1 MPRSIDHLV
10 LAVRDLDGA
19 GRLYERLGFQVG
31 ARNRHPW
38 GTENRLVQLSGAFL
52 ELITVGEGADPP
64 PHGPRRFSFGAFV
77 RDALSRREGLAMLA
91 LGSPD
96 AAADARLFAGA
107 GIGDF
112 EPFFFERKGRR
123 PDGSEIRLAFTLA
136 FAADPAARGA
146 GFFVSQHHYP
156 ENFWNPEF
164 QQHPN
169 GAHALASVV
178 LASPEPE
185 RHRAFLTTL
194 TGTAPAGGPGA
205 GLSFPLGSGRL
216 DVATPAEAGAA
227 FGPVDPHPAE
237 AGFAAFAVL
246 LDDAARQAR
255 RLDAAGIPYRT
266 IGPRLVVPPSAA
278 AGVAIGFEPA

>member
-38 GTENRLVQLSGAFL
+38 GTENRLVQLPGAFL
-52 ELITVGEGADPP
+52 ELITVGEGAETP

-91 LGSPD
+91 LASTD

-112 EPFFFERKGRR
+112 EPFFFERTGRR
-123 PDGSEIRLAFTLA
+123 PDGSEIRVAFTLA
-136 FAADPAARGA
+136 FAVDPAAREA
-146 GFFVSQHHYP
+146 GFFVSQHHNP
-156 ENFWNPEF
+156 ENFWNSAF

-169 GAHALASVV
+169 GAQALASVV
-178 LASPEPE
+178 LASPEPR

-194 TGTAPAGGPGA
+194 TGAAPVDGPGA
-205 GLSFPLGSGRL
+205 GLLFRLGSGRR
-216 DVATPAEAGAA
+216 DVLTPEDAGAA
-227 FGPVDPHPAE
+227 FGSVSFDPAE
-237 AGFAAFAVL
+237 AGFAAFAVR
-246 LDDAARQAR
+246 LDDAARHAR

-266 IGPRLVVPPSAA
+266 IGSRLVVPPSAA
-278 AGVAIGFEPA
+278 GGVAIGFEPA

>member
-1 MPRSIDHLV
+1 MRRSIDHLV

-19 GRLYERLGFQVG
+19 GGLYERLGFQVG

-38 GTENRLVQLSGAFL
+38 GTENRLVQFPGAFL

-112 EPFFFERKGRR
+112 EPFFFERTGRR

-136 FAADPAARGA
+136 FAADPAAREA
-146 GFFVSQHHYP
+146 GFFVSQHHNP
-156 ENFWNPEF
+156 ENFWNPAF

-205 GLSFPLGSGRL
+205 GLSFRLGSGRL
-216 DVATPAEAGAA
+216 DVVTPADAGAA
-227 FGPVDPHPAE
+227 FGPVDLDPAE
-237 AGFAAFAVL
+237 AGFAAFAVR

-266 IGPRLVVPPSAA
+266 IGSRLVVPPSAA
-278 AGVAIGFEPA
+278 GGVAIGFEPA